1 MLHLGVGWGRGE
13 LISRFKNLH
22 LFPSTLAID
31 VLRFTIFRVK
41 FVQRSERNANEL
53 KKTA

>member
-1 MLHLGVGWGRGE
+1 MHLGVGREE

-22 LFPSTLAID
+22 LFSSTLAID

-41 FVQRSERNANEL
+41 FFQRSERNANEL
-53 KKTA
+53 KTA